1 MKSCQSCQSCR
12 QFFIPHSAL
21 RIPHSTE
28 MAKGSDVYSIAAP
41 RGFFAGAARCGL
53 KKKGDD
59 LAVIYSE
66 KPAVAAAVFTQN
78 LVQAAPVLV
87 SREHLRCR
95 THHAIVV
102 NSGGANACTG
112 QEGLNDARRTAR
124 LVAEYFNCEEREVLV
139 ASTGVIGV
147 RLDMGKIESGIRGAT
162 ADISRANGWRV
173 AEAIMT
179 TDTRPKRASRT
190 IKLGNRRATIAGVA
204 KGAGMIHPNMA
215 TLLSFITTDAWVSKA
230 ALQAAL
236 AIAASQSFNRV
247 TIDGD
252 TSTNDMLAVLANGA
266 AENEVIT
273 ATASDEFEI
282 FTKGLTEVCRDLAMQ
297 VARDGEGA
305 RKLITVKVRHAP
317 TQRDAEKIAVT
328 VATSPLV
335 KTAIAGADANW
346 GRILAAA
353 GRSGAKFDVSKV
365 EIKIGD
371 LIVARHGMGL
381 QFDEARALAILK
393 RDEVTLTID
402 LHQGEEEVI
411 EWTCDLTEGY
421 IRINADYRS

>member
-1 MKSCQSCQSCR
+1 MGKN
-12 QFFIPHSAL
+12 
-21 RIPHSTE
+21 
-28 MAKGSDVYSIAAP
+28 GNSDAYSIAAP
-41 RGFFAGAARCGL
+41 RGFFAGVARCGL
-53 KKKGDD
+53 KKRGDD
-59 LAVIYSE
+59 LAIIYTE

-87 SREHLRCR
+87 SREHLRFK
-95 THHAIVV
+95 THHAVVV

-112 QEGLNDARRTAR
+112 EEGMNDARRTAQ
-124 LVAEYFNCEEREVLV
+124 LVAEYFNCDRREVLV

-147 RLDMGKIESGIRGAT
+147 RLDMNKIECGIRQAT
-162 ADISRANGWRV
+162 GEISRNNGSRV

-190 IKLGNRRATIAGVA
+190 VKLGNMRATIAGVA

-215 TLLSFITTDAWVSKA
+215 TLLSFITTDAAIGKP

-236 AIAASQSFNRV
+236 AIAANQSFNRITV
-247 TIDGD
+247 DGD
-252 TSTNDMLAVLANGA
+252 TSTNDMLAALANGA
-266 AENEVIT
+266 AENDPISQ
-273 ATASDEFEI
+273 TASAEFDV
-282 FTKGLTEVCRDLAMQ
+282 FTKGLTDVCRDLAIQ

-317 TQRDAEKIAVT
+317 TQRDAEKIAVA

-353 GRSGAKFDVSKV
+353 GRSGAKFDIAQV
-365 EIKIGD
+365 EIRIGD
-371 LIVARHGMGL
+371 LTVARQGMGL
-381 QFDEARALAILK
+381 RFDEERALAILK
-393 RDEVTLTID
+393 RNEVILTID
-402 LHQGEEEVI
+402 LHQGEEEI
-411 EWTCDLTEGY
+411 TEWTCDLTEGY
-421 IRINADYRS
+421 IRINGDYRS